1 MISGIQA
8 ALTAL
13 KAYSA
18 KLQNNGNNI
27 ANMDTDGF
35 KKGRV
40 LLSEAKPQGV
50 AAKFDKV
57 NTSGPV
63 IYETTVEGMKPV
75 EQSNVD
81 ISEEIPDL
89 MMNTHIFKANLKMF
103 QTEDEMVESLL
114 DLKA

>member
-13 KAYSA
+13 KAFA
-18 KLQNNGNNI
+18 TRLHNNGNNV

-40 LLSEAKPQGV
+40 ILSEAKPQGV
-50 AAKFDKV
+50 KTTFSKIE
-57 NTSGPV
+57 TQGPV
-63 IYETTVEGMKPV
+63 IYERTGKGMEPV

-81 ISEEIPDL
+81 ISEEFPEMII
-89 MMNTHIFKANLKMF
+89 NTHSYKANLKIF
-103 QTEDEMVESLL
+103 RAEDEMIESLL